1 MPLGSLGSTRVLL
14 LLTELDLDG
23 WSPTIVEVEEER
35 LKVFAS
41 GARWVSFSSGGMS
54 AGIAVHPEK
63 TYFWSVSTTWRA
75 TGGGVWVVG
84 ARMRSGI
91 E

>member
-1 MPLGSLGSTRVLL
+1 LGSTRVLL

-41 GARWVSFSSGGMS
+41 GARWVSFSSG
-54 AGIAVHPEK
+54 
-63 TYFWSVSTTWRA
+63 RC
-75 TGGGVWVVG
+75 
-84 ARMRSGI
+84 
-91 E
+91 